1 MIQQG
6 LVPGMEQCDETDLS
20 AQARVAKV
28 RFNLGFLKTAR
39 QDNYQGGQLN
49 PERYPGNVRMVG
61 RYLVCDWGIQTNKND
76 RSLGVY
82 FPLEVPELAVRDLLP
97 LVSLFSARD
106 LFRASP
112 ALRKPTWQNKE
123 STP

>member
-1 MIQQG
+1 MRIHN
-6 LVPGMEQCDETDLS
+6 P
-20 AQARVAKV
+20 RVA
-28 RFNLGFLKTAR
+28 RIRSDFILGFLKTAR
-39 QDNYQGGQLN
+39 QDNNQGGRLN
-49 PERYPGNVRMVG
+49 PERYPGNVRMVW

-106 LFRASP
+106 LFRGSP
-112 ALRKPTWQNKE
+112 ALRKP
-123 STP
+123 